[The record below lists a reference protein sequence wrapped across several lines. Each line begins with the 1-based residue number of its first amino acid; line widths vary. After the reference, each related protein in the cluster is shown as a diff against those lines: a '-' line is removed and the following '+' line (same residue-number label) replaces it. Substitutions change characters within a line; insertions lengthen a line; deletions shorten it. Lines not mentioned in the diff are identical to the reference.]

1 MQQSNKFMDRAPLED
16 SSREAV
22 MHGLLRIQPF
32 SDDVNS
38 DAPMPLRSDL
48 LPPDQ
53 ADADL

>member
-1 MQQSNKFMDRAPLED
+1 
-16 SSREAV
+16 

-48 LPPDQ
+48 LPHDQ
-53 ADADL
+53 ADAAL